1 MGAKT
6 RDRGGL
12 GKGPT
17 RARGGASTRGQ
28 HASGL
33 LVGASRTGG
42 LWLGSSSTGGFEARA
57 GGFSEGGVWGAG
69 RAAGVGGPW
78 VREESIGA
86 TLGHRGKCAGRKGK
100 RGRRD
105 ERGGEGQPGR
115 DEV

>member
-57 GGFSEGGVWGAG
+57 GGFSVGGVWGAL
-69 RAAGVGGPW
+69 

>member
-57 GGFSEGGVWGAG
+57 GAL
-69 RAAGVGGPW
+69 